1 MKRMIDRNYFK
12 LNASLATA
20 SNAATPIRDA
30 NGNKEATI
38 ELRLP
43 ANMYQQKN
51 PDKYMQMQTSK
62 LHLSLFNLPI
72 ASIPADLENLEI
84 TGNSLRTKAWIACWP
99 FYVSDSGVQPLSDM
113 NIPFSTLKRI
123 PLEVPFMYE
132 NFDILEI
139 RRTGRILITRFDT
152 IEKMLS
158 DAFKRAYHESRPGSQ
173 SIGFDPH
180 FNLTT
185 NECVLTFSTTG
196 QNQDCPVLWGAP
208 GALIQGQNTNMV
220 YRKSYVSTYDKDTG
234 TAIPKIDSLYAAWG
248 FYIAGNS
255 VLQQFTKFLPWFH
268 IRYSA
273 LYTGQK
279 FPDLDAIEDDK
290 LYLLNSNSAHFNCA
304 QDPIPLMIRQSTSS
318 SFDTRSGY
326 NLSYTWDNLTTLL
339 MSPVSS
345 VVILMDGVGVSNQ
358 LFPINIQQPQG
369 SSLTTTIPIIEN
381 YIPLSRTLADLNDE
395 LVITK
400 DAFDNTPTIT
410 IPPTALGE
418 RVLRFRACF
427 ILKDGTMYPVYIPE
441 HGVFAIQLTF
451 KF

>member
-99 FYVSDSGVQPLSDM
+99 FNITESGVLPVSNVNFIFPSL
-113 NIPFSTLKRI
+113 IRV
-123 PLEVPFMYE
+123 PLEVSFMYE

-139 RRTGRILITRFDT
+139 KRTGRILITRFDT

-158 DAFKRAYHESRPGSQ
+158 DAFKRAYHESRPADQ
-173 SIGFDPH
+173 SVGFEPH
-180 FNLTT
+180 FNLST

-196 QNQDCPVLWGAP
+196 QNQHCPVLWGAP
-208 GALIQGQNTNMV
+208 GALTPSYVVQNK
-220 YRKSYVSTYDKDTG
+220 YRKTYVSTYIISNG
-234 TAIPKIDSLYAAWG
+234 TAIPKPETNYTAWG

-268 IRYSA
+268 VRYSA
-273 LYTGQK
+273 LYRGQK
-279 FPDLDAIEDDK
+279 FPDLETIEDDK
-290 LYLLNSNSAHFNCA
+290 LYLLNSNSARFDYR
-304 QDPIPLMIRQSTSS
+304 QDLIPFMYTDGST
-318 SFDTRSGY
+318 TTYRSGY

-339 MSPVSS
+339 ISPVSS

-418 RVLRFRACF
+418 RVLRFRACY

-441 HGVFAIQLTF
+441 HGVFSIQLTF